1 MAQPERAKRST
12 VNAPRAERPARF
24 RPRLL
29 TLRDR
34 RRVTL
39 RGVVEADAA
48 EIVQAFERLSAD
60 SRYLRF
66 MQHKRA
72 IDASV
77 LHRGVR
83 PIPGEEGVFVATV
96 PAEDGIDIVGAARFV
111 RSASNVGDAC
121 DICEFAITVAEAW
134 RGSGL
139 ATELL
144 RSLVRRARHDGYRI
158 IEGFVLAENRPMLA
172 LARHLHFEVAPQ
184 PGDGTTLRVWRS
196 LQQQRRLSA
205 RRTAP

>member
-1 MAQPERAKRST
+1 MLK
-12 VNAPRAERPARF
+12 PRTRPPARY
-24 RPRLL
+24 RPRTVFL
-29 TLRDR
+29 TDG

-39 RGVVEADAA
+39 RAILEADAA

-72 IDASV
+72 IDAAV

-96 PAEDGIDIVGAARFV
+96 PAADGIDIVGAARFV
-111 RSASNVGDAC
+111 RSASNVGDAR

-172 LARHLHFEVAPQ
+172 LARRLHFEIAPQ
-184 PGDGTTLRVWRS
+184 PGDATTLRVWRS
-196 LQQQRRLSA
+196 LRPERRLSA
-205 RRTAP
+205 RRTAR